1 MKLLI
6 QIPQNKGVVMKKVKA
21 KTWQEII
28 TKEIRC
34 LKLSDRKIIISE
46 FDKLDLKSERAMFR
60 LLSKS
65 LIKLIINK

>member
-1 MKLLI
+1 
-6 QIPQNKGVVMKKVKA
+6 MKKVKA

-28 TKEIRC
+28 AKEIKG
-34 LKLSDRKIIISE
+34 LKLSDRKIIKAE
-46 FDKLDLKSERAMFR
+46 FENLDLKSEFEIFK